1 MVKINDFDGVL
12 NSLNILIKK
21 INMGDNNFDTQIIFI
36 RNNWFDKNGIA
47 FLENFKL
54 AIQTDKATT
63 LEVVNHYKKNLIK
76 LSNYLS

>member
-36 RNNWFDKNGIA
+36 RNNWLDKNGIA

-54 AIQTDKATT
+54 AIQTDKTTT